1 MSARGGA
8 FNASRGPLPIISFT
22 PTPDS
27 VILGP
32 MAFEAIQRLQAEFTD
47 KYVIV
52 SDDRP
57 ELVRFEGVVGQV
69 KTINMSGRA
78 LVEFTGYLNNPGW
91 HDIEL
96 AALKVVDKPP
106 EPEPTAKKKAKP
118 ASKVPAKPAAGGKSA
133 ADVLAAVR
141 GGAGKAPAAKKDAA
155 GRSPKK
161 ASPSVGKA
169 TSDILA
175 AARGGSSK
183 AKPAAAEPKAN
194 KTSDKKTSPSVGKST
209 ADILAAARGKEPA
222 PEPPPTKPT
231 SKKKPS
237 GMTTEE
243 ILAAARAKKQP
254 AEETPKPS
262 AMDEL
267 EAAGSKKPEP
277 RRKLSA
283 EDIRNIGLGKL
294 SIHRDPTVATEPI
307 EKKDQPE
314 AGDNAKPAALPDKVD
329 HTKLTAAEILA
340 LGVRK

>member
-1 MSARGGA
+1 
-8 FNASRGPLPIISFT
+8 
-22 PTPDS
+22 
-27 VILGP
+27 

-52 SDDRP
+52 SGERP
-57 ELVRFEGVVGQV
+57 ELARFAGVVGQV

-106 EPEPTAKKKAKP
+106 EPEPAAKKKAKP
-118 ASKVPAKPAAGGKSA
+118 ASKVPAKPAPGGKSA

-141 GGAGKAPAAKKDAA
+141 GGSGKAPAAKKDAA
-155 GRSPKK
+155 GRAPKK
-161 ASPSVGKA
+161 ASPSVGKE

-175 AARGGSSK
+175 AARGGASNPVPK
-183 AKPAAAEPKAN
+183 AK
-194 KTSDKKTSPSVGKST
+194 KTNDKKTSPSVGKST
-209 ADILAAARGKEPA
+209 ADILAAARGKEPT
-222 PEPPPTKPT
+222 PESPPTKPT
-231 SKKKPS
+231 PKKKPS

-243 ILAAARAKKQP
+243 ILAAARAKKKP
-254 AEETPKPS
+254 AEEAPKPS

-294 SIHRDPTVATEPI
+294 SIHRDPTVATKPLA
-307 EKKDQPE
+307 KPAQPE

-329 HTKLTAAEILA
+329 HTKLTAADILA
-340 LGVRK
+340 LGGR